1 MRDSVSIAH
10 FTGSSNRRAVT
21 DTPRRY
27 VHPASP
33 PIAMQSLTRDAPFR
47 GKAAGTEDLE
57 AYAGGVRWAGYIRGL
72 ALSTTW
78 GACFITL
85 KKEVPLRHRLHNDGL
100 TGQSLP

>member
-1 MRDSVSIAH
+1 M
-10 FTGSSNRRAVT
+10 T
-21 DTPRRY
+21 DTPRQY

-33 PIAMQSLTRDAPFR
+33 PIAMQSLTRAAPFR
-47 GKAAGTEDLE
+47 GKAAGTEDPE
-57 AYAGGVRWAGYIRGL
+57 AYTGAGYIRGL

-100 TGQSLP
+100 TGQSVSVSRHHIRFRVDLDPG